1 MKVVLLKD
9 VPGLGTRGQVRDV
22 RDGYARNYLLPRG
35 LAAEATAGNV
45 RSLEGQK
52 KAVEDRTKRERDDAE
67 QLAAQLSQ
75 TLIEIR
81 VRAGEG
87 GRLFGAVTAQN
98 VADALAGQG
107 VRVSKKQVEL
117 DDPIK
122 TAGSYKVPIRI
133 SQGVVAQ
140 VDLNVVGT
148 T

>member
-1 MKVVLLKD
+1 MKVVLLKN
-9 VPGLGTRGQVRDV
+9 VAGLGERGQIKDV
-22 RDGYARNYLLPRG
+22 KDGYAYNYLLPRG
-35 LAAEATAGNV
+35 LAAEATPGNV
-45 RSLEGQK
+45 RALEGQK
-52 KAVEDRTKRERDDAE
+52 KVVEDRTKRERDDAA
-67 QLAAQLSQ
+67 QLASQLAQ
-75 TLIEIR
+75 TVIEIR

-107 VRVSKKQVEL
+107 VRVSKRQVEL

>member
-1 MKVVLLKD
+1 MRVVLLKS
-9 VPGLGTRGQVRDV
+9 VAGLGERGQVKDV
-22 RDGYARNYLLPRG
+22 KDGYAYNYLLPRG

-45 RSLEGQK
+45 RALEGQK
-52 KAVEDRTKRERDDAE
+52 KAVEDRTKRKRDDTA
-67 QLAAQLSQ
+67 QLASQLAQ
-75 TLIEIR
+75 TVIEIR

-107 VRVSKKQVEL
+107 VRVSKRQVEL